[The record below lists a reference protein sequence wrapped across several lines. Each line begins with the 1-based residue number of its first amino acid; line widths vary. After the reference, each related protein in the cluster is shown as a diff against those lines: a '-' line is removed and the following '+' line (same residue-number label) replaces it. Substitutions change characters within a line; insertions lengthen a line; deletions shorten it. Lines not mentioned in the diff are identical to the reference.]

1 MFEKINKKNINFYQ
15 KVVEIAILVNTLHCT
30 KIMAYFMYT
39 NIIFAN
45 YEERNTFTLFAYS
58 TSKKFCIIKSV
69 EMKSSKTAFE
79 RWIERQVYREIDK
92 QKNRL
97 KGNYIDM

>member
-1 MFEKINKKNINFYQ
+1 
-15 KVVEIAILVNTLHCT
+15 
-30 KIMAYFMYT
+30 MYT

-79 RWIERQVYREIDK
+79 RWIERYLDREID
-92 QKNRL
+92 R
-97 KGNYIDM
+97 